1 MKYIITEDQ
10 NKILWLKRRI
20 SQQHVL
26 MRDIIL
32 EGLEVNDACDYNYH
46 GGDQDF
52 YEEIMRES
60 AITFVNSFEE
70 LYKTENELYGVLLK
84 MSYDYMAEKYRNEIL
99 DYFYSYISDLCD
111 EE

>member
-1 MKYIITEDQ
+1 MRIIITEDQ

-20 SQQHVL
+20 SQQHEL
-26 MRDIIL
+26 MRDIIV
-32 EGLEVNDACDYNYH
+32 EGFEYTNACDYNYP

-84 MSYDYMAEKYRNEIL
+84 MSYDYMADKYGKEIFN
-99 DYFYSYISDLCD
+99 YFYNHISDFCD

>member
-32 EGLEVNDACDYNYH
+32 EGLEVNYACDYNYP

-52 YEEIMRES
+52 YEEIMRDS